1 MPHRPRTPQFCLTQS
16 GEGIIRSAM
25 PIIETV
31 EQLAEFLEQNE
42 EWRRRIYSILVPREL
57 ARLPAEFD
65 EFRAEVRREFDSVRT
80 EMREGFAR
88 VDQEIARVD
97 RKIEDV
103 RTEMREGFARVD
115 QEIENVRTEM
125 REGFA
130 RVDQE
135 IARVDRKI
143 EDVRTEMREG
153 FARVDQEIENV
164 RTEMREGFARVD
176 QEIEN
181 VRTEMREGFARVD
194 QEIENVRTEMREG
207 FARVDQ
213 EIENV
218 RTEMRGG
225 YERLERKI
233 QKNTDDI
240 AELKGISLEQQYRN
254 RVRALFGKYIRNL
267 TVIDWTDLEEQLEA
281 VAPLTEKEREEL
293 SIVDLLA
300 RGRRKADGQELVLV
314 IEISWTLAQS
324 DVERAVRRAEILT
337 RRGIAAVAAVAG
349 REIDDETR
357 EAAQTAGCA
366 VVMDGRFE
374 GDQPLRGA

>member
-16 GEGIIRSAM
+16 GEGIIRLAM

-80 EMREGFAR
+80 EIREGFAR

-97 RKIEDV
+97 RKIED
-103 RTEMREGFARVD
+103 
-115 QEIENVRTEM
+115 
-125 REGFA
+125 
-130 RVDQE
+130 
-135 IARVDRKI
+135 
-143 EDVRTEMREG
+143 
-153 FARVDQEIENV
+153 
-164 RTEMREGFARVD
+164 
-176 QEIEN
+176 
-181 VRTEMREGFARVD
+181 
-194 QEIENVRTEMREG
+194 VRTEMREG

-254 RVRALFGKYIRNL
+254 RARALFGKYIRNL

-374 GDQPLRGA
+374 GDQPL

>member
-1 MPHRPRTPQFCLTQS
+1 
-16 GEGIIRSAM
+16 
-25 PIIETV
+25 
-31 EQLAEFLEQNE
+31 
-42 EWRRRIYSILVPREL
+42 
-57 ARLPAEFD
+57 
-65 EFRAEVRREFDSVRT
+65 
-80 EMREGFAR
+80 
-88 VDQEIARVD
+88 
-97 RKIEDV
+97 
-103 RTEMREGFARVD
+103 
-115 QEIENVRTEM
+115 
-125 REGFA
+125 
-130 RVDQE
+130 
-135 IARVDRKI
+135 
-143 EDVRTEMREG
+143 
-153 FARVDQEIENV
+153 V

-254 RVRALFGKYIRNL
+254 RARALFGKYIRNL